1 MPTIFVS
8 CPFHGP
14 YKELVAKI
22 EEVAERCSLKTIAVD
37 QCSVASP
44 ISQEIL
50 REVRE
55 SRVVL
60 ADITGK
66 NPNVLHEVGL
76 AQAYG
81 KALIL
86 ITQSAPSDAPFNI
99 RHLRMIEYAA
109 EDLPSLGRQIE
120 AALQKLLFPDD
131 VLRSMIVPRSL
142 GAPTLDSRFVIAAS
156 PLSWRRAT
164 NRSGG
169 YPTVRRTESDYVGI
183 RGIYQAFGQFYG
195 FETLPDQ
202 IDPEDYKDEAA
213 EEPMNLYCIASPK
226 ANRWTRK
233 FLEAFGIRWVPK
245 REFRPDPTSTNLRN
259 VEVSLH
265 GDNDVI
271 IEPENWDRGPGDRY
285 WRDYGI
291 IVRGPNPFDP
301 LNRNQFAVLA
311 GRSSLGTQAAC
322 TAFTDTGA
330 VKNMIETYLQP
341 QGIDIEDHRQPFY
354 ALVSME
360 RRQDQKEEAM
370 PESLKVRAAG
380 RFTTRTPTSRSR
392 AVAFGAMT

>member
-1 MPTIFVS
+1 MPSIFVS
-8 CPFHGP
+8 CAFHGP
-14 YKELVAKI
+14 YKELIAKI
-22 EEVAERCSLKTIAVD
+22 EEAAERYSLRTVSVD
-37 QCSVASP
+37 QSSVALP
-44 ISQEIL
+44 ISEEIL

-55 SRVVL
+55 SRLVI

-66 NPNVLHEVGL
+66 NPNVLHEIGL

-86 ITQSAPSDAPFNI
+86 ITQTAPSEAPFNI
-99 RHLRMIEYAA
+99 RHLRMIEYAVG
-109 EDLPSLGRQIE
+109 DLPALGRQIE
-120 AALQKLLFPDD
+120 TALQKLLFPDD

-142 GAPTLDSRFVIAAS
+142 GSPTRDSRFLIAAS

-164 NRSGG
+164 NRSGE
-169 YPTVRRTESDYVGI
+169 YPALRRTESDYVGI

-202 IDPEDYKDEAA
+202 IDPEDYRDEVA

-233 FLEAFGIRWVPK
+233 FLEAFGMRWAPR
-245 REFRPDPTSTNLRN
+245 REFRPDPASSNLRN
-259 VEVSLH
+259 VSVSLH

-271 IEPENWDRGPGDRY
+271 IEPENWDRGEGDRY

-301 LNRNQFAVLA
+301 LNRNMFVVLA
-311 GRSSLGTQAAC
+311 GR
-322 TAFTDTGA
+322 
-330 VKNMIETYLQP
+330 
-341 QGIDIEDHRQPFY
+341 
-354 ALVSME
+354 
-360 RRQDQKEEAM
+360 
-370 PESLKVRAAG
+370 
-380 RFTTRTPTSRSR
+380 
-392 AVAFGAMT
+392 